1 MSDLN
6 ELETNTEDK
15 KESKQDT
22 YISILKAFKII
33 DEPDD
38 SKMTEEDMDR
48 LIYEKFSEIIQ
59 NHLKREK

>member
-6 ELETNTEDK
+6 EQTNTEDK
-15 KESKQDT
+15 KESKPDN

-38 SKMTEEDMDR
+38 KMTEEDMDR

-59 NHLKREK
+59 NNLKREK